1 MHRLPP
7 SAPHHGSTI
16 ASETIAQTVVPP
28 SPPRAAAVVVGARAR
43 ARSSSSLGATIT
55 QPASP
60 RIRKMCSDTGCCD
73 TDCIHGLRDSVPT
86 PDMVCVND
94 GNQSVCNLM
103 EEEKPVLH
111 GVNIRAA
118 TVERLLHLCVESF
131 GDDGIILENSEYPGV
146 MFLMHKWYT
155 TSDELAQSFLEL
167 YQKCDEVIPC
177 PVQECAHLPTAHTCA
192 IQIFKAKICYAVRY
206 WIRQFPVQFDLD
218 SKLQSVIKAFGTLV
232 QHKGNS
238 TFRELI
244 DLSKVPSYDWMR
256 SISVRNPSMRHNRK
270 VSLVFNHL
278 EPEELADHLTYLE
291 YRAFRRINFTDFK
304 NYAMTAS
311 LKDNPKLER
320 SIALFNG
327 LSQWIQCMV
336 LSKTT
341 PQQRADVIVKFC
353 NVAKKLRLLQNFNS
367 LMAVIGGLTH
377 SALARLYKTTA
388 CIPSETQKMLMEYTE
403 LLSSNNNFSN
413 YRKVFHQCAGFK
425 IPILGVHLKD
435 LILLHTAL
443 PDRVEGNLI
452 NFRKMA
458 QLSLILRELTK
469 LQTHDSIPGVYAN
482 MDLINTLRL
491 SLDMHYT
498 EDEIYE
504 LSLAREPRNSLSSPS
519 TPTKPVVFAEWVA
532 GMRPPDPQTINKH
545 VRDMVEAV
553 FKNYDNDRDGFISH
567 AEFEAIAGNFPFI
580 DSFCVLDADQ
590 DGMISKAEMKTYF
603 IRANCHAL
611 RNSFKH
617 DFHEITYFKPT
628 FCIHCT
634 GLLWGLIKQGWK
646 CKDCG
651 INAHKHCKDL
661 VVMECRSK
669 TSVACNRRLD
679 SLSSNGSGSQDLSYS
694 SKRKM
699 SQRQKRTR
707 VHRGTQ
713 TEECYF
719 DVFPRE
725 LEEGGEFRE
734 LHERLSK
741 AEEARDKLKAENEM
755 LTLMVNS
762 NASQIAMLKSQIV
775 MIRKTTVSFILE
787 QMDALHIQRD
797 SQV

>member
-1 MHRLPP
+1 MHEGV
-7 SAPHHGSTI
+7 H
-16 ASETIAQTVVPP
+16 
-28 SPPRAAAVVVGARAR
+28 AA
-43 ARSSSSLGATIT
+43 
-55 QPASP
+55 
-60 RIRKMCSDTGCCD
+60 
-73 TDCIHGLRDSVPT
+73 
-86 PDMVCVND
+86 
-94 GNQSVCNLM
+94 CNLM
-103 EEEKPVLH
+103 EEEKPVLR

-118 TVERLLHLCVESF
+118 TPERLIHLCVESF
-131 GDDGIILENSEYPGV
+131 DEDGNIIEDSKFPDV
-146 MFLMHKWYT
+146 MFLMHKWYM
-155 TSDELAQSFLEL
+155 SSSEDLAQSFVNL
-167 YQKCDEVIPC
+167 YQNCEEMIICSLPNC
-177 PVQECAHLPTAHTCA
+177 SHLPSQKQCP
-192 IQIFKAKICYAVRY
+192 IQVYRAKICYAVRY
-206 WIRQFPVQFDLD
+206 WIRQYPMQFDLD
-218 SKLQSVIKAFGTLV
+218 PKLQTVIKTFGLLV
-232 QHKGNS
+232 QRTGNS

-291 YRAFRRINFTDFK
+291 YRAFRRINFIDFK

-353 NVAKKLRLLQNFNS
+353 NVARKLRVLQNFNS
-367 LMAVIGGLTH
+367 LMAVVGGLTH

-388 CIPSETQKMLMEYTE
+388 CIPSETQKMLMEHTE

-413 YRKVFHQCAGFK
+413 YRKVFHQCTGFK

-469 LQTHDSIPGVYAN
+469 LQTHDSIPGVFAN

-545 VRDMVEAV
+545 VHDMVEAV

-669 TSVACNRRLD
+669 ASVACNRRLD
-679 SLSSNGSGSQDLSYS
+679 SLSSNGSGGQDLSYS
-694 SKRKM
+694 TKRKM

-713 TEECYF
+713 TEECYLV
-719 DVFPRE
+719 DPLPSE
-725 LEEGGEFRE
+725 LGDENEYKE
-734 LHERLSK
+734 LHQRLLK
-741 AEEARDKLKAENEM
+741 AEEARDKLDEENER
-755 LTLMVNS
+755 LKL
-762 NASQIAMLKSQIV
+762 MLKLQMDQNANLASKIGT
-775 MIRKTTVSFILE
+775 IKKETVTFILG
-787 QMDALHIQRD
+787 QMAALN
-797 SQV
+797 SQPPSEV

>member
-1 MHRLPP
+1 MP
-7 SAPHHGSTI
+7 SQDVCSGSI
-16 ASETIAQTVVPP
+16 DE
-28 SPPRAAAVVVGARAR
+28 R
-43 ARSSSSLGATIT
+43 
-55 QPASP
+55 
-60 RIRKMCSDTGCCD
+60 M
-73 TDCIHGLRDSVPT
+73 
-86 PDMVCVND
+86 
-94 GNQSVCNLM
+94 QSTCNLM

-118 TVERLLHLCVESF
+118 TPDRLIHLCVESF
-131 GDDGIILENSEYPGV
+131 ADDGMIIEDSKYPNV
-146 MFLMHKWYT
+146 MFLMHKWYM
-155 TSDELAQSFLEL
+155 SSSEELAQAFVNL
-167 YQKCDEVIPC
+167 YQNSEEKIICPYPKCS
-177 PVQECAHLPTAHTCA
+177 HLPSQKLCP
-192 IQIFKAKICYAVRY
+192 IQIYRAKICYAVRY

-218 SKLQSVIKAFGTLV
+218 PKLQSVIKTFGALV
-232 QHKGNS
+232 QRTGNS
-238 TFRELI
+238 TFKELI

-353 NVAKKLRLLQNFNS
+353 NVAKKLRALQNFNS
-367 LMAVIGGLTH
+367 LMAVVGGLTH

-388 CIPSETQKMLMEYTE
+388 CIPSETQKMLMEHTE

-413 YRKVFHQCAGFK
+413 YRKVFHQCTGFK

-443 PDRVEGNLI
+443 PDRVEGNLV

-469 LQTHDSIPGVYAN
+469 LQTHDSIPGVFAN

-545 VRDMVEAV
+545 VHDMVEAV

-669 TSVACNRRLD
+669 ANVACNRRLD

-694 SKRKM
+694 TKRKM

-719 DVFPRE
+719 VDP
-725 LEEGGEFRE
+725 LPDIGEEGDYRE
-734 LHERLSK
+734 LHERLLK
-741 AEEARDKLKAENEM
+741 AEEARDQLKIENER
-755 LTLMVNS
+755 LKL
-762 NASQIAMLKSQIV
+762 MLKSNMDQTTILKSQ
-775 MIRKTTVSFILE
+775 MGSIRKNTVTFILE
-787 QMDALHIQRD
+787 QMEALHIQGD
-797 SQV
+797 SKV

>member
-1 MHRLPP
+1 MPAQEEPP
-7 SAPHHGSTI
+7 GPLQPTTH
-16 ASETIAQTVVPP
+16 VNP
-28 SPPRAAAVVVGARAR
+28 
-43 ARSSSSLGATIT
+43 LG
-55 QPASP
+55 
-60 RIRKMCSDTGCCD
+60 
-73 TDCIHGLRDSVPT
+73 
-86 PDMVCVND
+86 
-94 GNQSVCNLM
+94 LM
-103 EEEKPVLH
+103 EDDKPVLP
-111 GVNIRAA
+111 GVNVRAA
-118 TVERLLHLCVESF
+118 TPERLVHLCVTSF
-131 GDDGIILENSEYPGV
+131 GENGDIKDEGEFPNV
-146 MFLMHKWYT
+146 LFLMHKWFMTSVELAEAFLDLYQS
-155 TSDELAQSFLEL
+155 SDET
-167 YQKCDEVIPC
+167 VVC
-177 PVQECAHLPTAHTCA
+177 PKPSCSHLPSQRQCEL
-192 IQIFKAKICYAVRY
+192 QIYKAKICYAVRY
-206 WIRQFPVQFDLD
+206 WICKFPVHFDLD
-218 SKLQSVIKAFGTLV
+218 GKLSAVIKQFGSLV
-232 QHKGNS
+232 QREGNS
-238 TFRELI
+238 SFKELI

-278 EPEELADHLTYLE
+278 EPDELADHLTFLE
-291 YRAFRRINFTDFK
+291 FKAFRRINFTDFK

-341 PQQRADVIVKFC
+341 PQQRADVIVKFV
-353 NVAKKLRLLQNFNS
+353 NVAKKLRLQQNFNT
-367 LMAVIGGLTH
+367 LMAVVGGLTH
-377 SALARLYKTTA
+377 SALARLAKTTT
-388 CIPSETQKMLMEYTE
+388 CIPGETQKTLMEYTE

-413 YRKVFHQCAGFK
+413 YRKVFHQCVGFK

-443 PDRVEGNLI
+443 PDKVEGNLI

-458 QLSLILRELTK
+458 QLFLILRELTK
-469 LQTHDSIPGVYAN
+469 LQAHDSIPGLFAN

-519 TPTKPVVFAEWVA
+519 TPTKLVVFAEWVA
-532 GMRPPDPQTINKH
+532 GISPPDPNTINKH
-545 VRDMVEAV
+545 VHDMVEAV
-553 FKNYDNDRDGFISH
+553 FKNYDGDRDGFISH

-611 RNSFKH
+611 RSSFKH

-669 TSVACNRRLD
+669 ANASCNRRLD
-679 SLSSNGSGSQDLSYS
+679 SVSSNGSGSQDLSYS
-694 SKRKM
+694 TKRKM
-699 SQRQKRTR
+699 SQRQKRSR

-713 TEECYF
+713 TEESYF
-719 DVFPRE
+719 LPPAQSE
-725 LEEGGEFRE
+725 MNGEYGEYYEG
-734 LHERLSK
+734 LHERLLK
-741 AEEARDKLKAENEM
+741 AEE
-755 LTLMVNS
+755 
-762 NASQIAMLKSQIV
+762 SQTSHEEVQLVIS
-775 MIRKTTVSFILE
+775 
-787 QMDALHIQRD
+787 
-797 SQV
+797 